1 MRRSPGRLL
10 AQSGNQGY
18 GRPVRLSLATKIFLG
33 FALVVCTFGAVSAY
47 SVVTLH
53 RVGEG
58 IRVVSQAYL
67 PLTTVAAQVETFHKN
82 RARDLQRLLDEK
94 DQRTQRALIKLARLY
109 YPQEMHK
116 RLQAGHII
124 VGSSIP
130 FATSSEQQFLQ
141 DLDRRFNDLAQRYET
156 FDQKSEALF
165 TLLERDHPD
174 SAAIGQQSREL
185 LAVQQQLDRDIKLL
199 TSSLDTRVSFR
210 VATASA
216 EERRGAWAIIVLTI
230 GAILLG
236 LLVTVA
242 SLRVLA
248 PIRRLTEGAVRI
260 GRGDYGTLVQVE
272 GGDEVALLARE
283 FNAMVASLREREAQL
298 AQKQQELV
306 RAERLAAMGRVTAQI
321 THEIRNPLSS
331 IGLNAEMLEEAIAQ
345 ARFETPEQARES
357 RELLG
362 AIAKEIDRLTE
373 VTEQYLRFAR
383 APKPQLETE
392 DVNEV
397 AAALLDFLAPELA
410 AANVSVERAFASGPV
425 WARAD
430 EGQLRQALLNL
441 LRNAREALADRGG
454 KVRVETAT
462 RGEKVEIA
470 VADDGPGVAAED
482 LARIFDPFFSTKQRG
497 TGLGLAVTQ
506 QIIQEH
512 GGNLACSSEPGRGT
526 RFVVTLPAAAEPADR
541 QDEPLAAAR

>member
-1 MRRSPGRLL
+1 M
-10 AQSGNQGY
+10 
-18 GRPVRLSLATKIFLG
+18 RLSLATKIFLG
-33 FALVVCTFGAVSAY
+33 FALVVTTFGAVSAY
-47 SVVTLH
+47 SVITLH

-58 IRVVSQAYL
+58 IRVVSTAYL
-67 PLTTVAAQVETFHKN
+67 PLTTVAAQVESFNKN

-94 DQRTQRALIKLARLY
+94 DVRTQRALIALARRLY
-109 YPQEMHK
+109 YPQEMRR
-116 RLQAGHII
+116 RLKAGHAI
-124 VGSSIP
+124 VESALP
-130 FATSSEQQFLQ
+130 TATEGERVFLQ
-141 DLDRRFNDLAQRYET
+141 DLDHRFTDLATRYDS
-156 FDQKSEALF
+156 FDQKTDALF
-165 TLLERDHPD
+165 ALMQAEHPD

-199 TSSLDTRVSFR
+199 SSSLDSRVSFR
-210 VATASA
+210 VAVASA
-216 EERRGAWAIIVLTI
+216 EEKRGAWAIIVLTI

-260 GRGDYGTLVQVE
+260 GRGDYATLVQVE

-283 FNAMVASLREREAQL
+283 FNAMADSLREREAQL
-298 AQKQQELV
+298 AQKQQELL

-331 IGLNAEMLEEAIAQ
+331 IGLNAEMLDEAIAK
-345 ARFETPEQARES
+345 ARFDDAAQARES

-383 APKPQLETE
+383 SAKPELSTE
-392 DVNEV
+392 DLNEV
-397 AAALLDFLAPELA
+397 AGALLDFLAPELA
-410 AANVSVERAFASGPV
+410 AAHVEVERAFSAGAL

-441 LRNAREALADRGG
+441 VRNAREALVEHGG
-454 KVRVETAT
+454 GHLKVETSP
-462 RGEKVEIA
+462 RGEQVEIS
-470 VADDGPGVAAED
+470 VQDDGPGVSAED
-482 LARIFDPFFSTKQRG
+482 QPRIFDPFFSTKQRG
-497 TGLGLAVTQ
+497 TGLGLSVTQ
-506 QIIQEH
+506 QIIREH
-512 GGNLACSSEPGRGT
+512 GGELSCRSEPGRGT
-526 RFVVTLPAAAEPADR
+526 RFVVTLPRAEPPAE
-541 QDEPLAAAR
+541 QPGEAQAAAR